1 VVKID
6 AIRRALPPSIC
17 NVLDKL
23 ENMIAMLKKTN
34 LMSAFCVLFM
44 LGIGISQANAALEIV
59 AKVNGKAITNYQVD
73 QRAAFLRMVTNL
85 EDTAE
90 NRAQIK
96 QDATQM
102 LIDEILKLDAAAALD
117 PTLAQRSRE
126 TARKLVDEN
135 FAANGKT
142 GSQSLREQ
150 GIDSNN
156 IQQKFITDIV
166 WGEVIRFKFQT
177 KFAELDTIVD
187 KVLGRIEANARQPQV
202 KLSEI
207 ILLPEPNRPLDRT
220 LVLANEIIKAVNN
233 GANFNAIAKQYSAS
247 GTAANG
253 GQLGW
258 VMLDQLPADIQ
269 DQVKM
274 TKVGALSAPL
284 QSDGLIILVRNEGRR
299 QDGVADPSQDI
310 ITLARA
316 VYPLAKDVSNADKLE
331 AAAKLER
338 DTLSINS
345 CDGLVALNQ
354 SYGSGIQSLIKNIS
368 LGSFNRPLQAL
379 VNELK
384 AGVPSKPL
392 SFTEGIS
399 VFMLCDRKSPKI
411 TLPSR
416 DEVLRVEFDKIFGSL
431 AERYL
436 LRLRRSAIIETN
448 S

>member
-1 VVKID
+1 
-6 AIRRALPPSIC
+6 
-17 NVLDKL
+17 
-23 ENMIAMLKKTN
+23 MLKKTS
-34 LMSAFCVLFM
+34 LLSAFCLLFILSTGM
-44 LGIGISQANAALEIV
+44 SQANATLEIV

-117 PTLAQRSRE
+117 PTIAQRSRE
-126 TARKLVDEN
+126 PARKLVDEN

-142 GSQSLREQ
+142 GSQRLREQ
-150 GIDSNN
+150 GIDSSN

-166 WGEVIRFKFQT
+166 WGEFIRFKFQA

-187 KVLGRIEANARQPQV
+187 KALRRVEANARQPQV

-207 ILLPEPNRPLDRT
+207 ILLPEPNRPIDRT
-220 LVLANEIIKAVNN
+220 LVLANEIIKAVNK
-233 GANFNAIAKQYSAS
+233 GANFNAIAKQYSSS

-258 VMLDQLPADIQ
+258 VMLDQLPDDIQ

-274 TKVGALSAPL
+274 TKIGAVSAPL
-284 QSDGLIILVRNEGRR
+284 QRDGLIILVRNEGSR
-299 QDGVADPSQDI
+299 QDGAADPSQDI

-316 VYPLAKDVSNADKLE
+316 VYPLSQNASNADKLE
-331 AAAKLER
+331 AAANLER
-338 DTLSINS
+338 DTASIDS

-354 SYGSGIQSLIKNIS
+354 SYGSGTQGLIKNIS

-392 SFTEGIS
+392 SFTEDIS
-399 VFMLCDRKSPKI
+399 VFMLCDRITPKI

>member
-1 VVKID
+1 
-6 AIRRALPPSIC
+6 
-17 NVLDKL
+17 
-23 ENMIAMLKKTN
+23 MIAMLKKTS
-34 LMSAFCVLFM
+34 LLSAFSLLFM
-44 LGIGISQANAALEIV
+44 LGTGLSQTNAALEIV
-59 AKVNGKAITNYQVD
+59 AKVNGKAVTNYQVD
-73 QRAAFLRMVTNL
+73 QRAAFLHMVTNL
-85 EDTAE
+85 EDTAQ

-117 PTLAQRSRE
+117 PTLTQRSRE
-126 TARKLVDEN
+126 TAHKLVDEN

-142 GSQSLREQ
+142 GSQRLREQ
-150 GIDSNN
+150 GVDSSN

-166 WGEVIRFKFQT
+166 WGEFIRFKFQT

-187 KVLGRIEANARQPQV
+187 KVLARIEANARQPQV

-247 GTAANG
+247 GTATNG

-258 VMLDQLPADIQ
+258 VMLDQLPDHIQ
-269 DQVKM
+269 EQVKM
-274 TKVGALSAPL
+274 TKIGAVSAPL
-284 QSDGLIILVRNEGRR
+284 QRDGLIILIRNEGSR

-316 VYPLAKDVSNADKLE
+316 VYPLSKDASNADKLE

-338 DTLSINS
+338 DTASINS

-354 SYGSGIQSLIKNIS
+354 DYGSGIQGLIKNIS

-384 AGVPSKPL
+384 ASVPSKPL

-399 VFMLCDRKSPKI
+399 VFMLCDRISPKI

-416 DEVLRVEFDKIFGSL
+416 DELLRVEFDKIFGSL
-431 AERYL
+431 SERYL
-436 LRLRRSAIIETN
+436 LQLRRSAIIETN
-448 S
+448 L

>member
-1 VVKID
+1 
-6 AIRRALPPSIC
+6 
-17 NVLDKL
+17 
-23 ENMIAMLKKTN
+23 MIAMLKKTS
-34 LMSAFCVLFM
+34 LLSAFSLLFM
-44 LGIGISQANAALEIV
+44 LGTGLSQTNAALEIV
-59 AKVNGKAITNYQVD
+59 AKVNGKAVTNYQVD
-73 QRAAFLRMVTNL
+73 QRAAFLHMVTNL
-85 EDTAE
+85 ADTAQ

-117 PTLAQRSRE
+117 PTLTQRSRE
-126 TARKLVDEN
+126 TAHKLVDEN

-142 GSQSLREQ
+142 GSQRLREQ
-150 GIDSNN
+150 GVDSSN

-166 WGEVIRFKFQT
+166 WGEFIRFKFQT

-187 KVLGRIEANARQPQV
+187 KVLARIEANARQPQV

-220 LVLANEIIKAVNN
+220 LFLANEIIKAVNN

-247 GTAANG
+247 GTATNG

-258 VMLDQLPADIQ
+258 VMLDQLPDHIQ
-269 DQVKM
+269 EQVKM
-274 TKVGALSAPL
+274 TKIGAVSTPL
-284 QSDGLIILVRNEGRR
+284 QRDGMIILIRNEGSR

-316 VYPLAKDVSNADKLE
+316 VYPLSKDASNADKLE

-338 DTLSINS
+338 DTASINS
-345 CDGLVALNQ
+345 CDGLMALNQ
-354 SYGSGIQSLIKNIS
+354 DYGSGIQGLIKNIS

-384 AGVPSKPL
+384 ASVPSKPL

-399 VFMLCDRKSPKI
+399 VFMLCDRISPKI

-416 DEVLRVEFDKIFGSL
+416 DELLRVEFDKIFGSL
-431 AERYL
+431 SERYL
-436 LRLRRSAIIETN
+436 LQLRRSAIIETN
-448 S
+448 L

>member
-1 VVKID
+1 
-6 AIRRALPPSIC
+6 
-17 NVLDKL
+17 
-23 ENMIAMLKKTN
+23 MIAMLKKTS
-34 LMSAFCVLFM
+34 LLSAFSLLFM
-44 LGIGISQANAALEIV
+44 LGTGLSQTNAALEIV
-59 AKVNGKAITNYQVD
+59 AKVNGKAVTNYQVD
-73 QRAAFLRMVTNL
+73 QRAAFLHMVTNL
-85 EDTAE
+85 EDTAQ
-90 NRAQIK
+90 NRAQIR

-117 PTLAQRSRE
+117 PTLTQRSRE
-126 TARKLVDEN
+126 TAHKLVDEN

-142 GSQSLREQ
+142 GSQRLREQ
-150 GIDSNN
+150 GVDSSN

-166 WGEVIRFKFQT
+166 WGEFIRFKFQT

-187 KVLGRIEANARQPQV
+187 KVLARIEANARQPQV

-220 LVLANEIIKAVNN
+220 LFLANEIIKAVNN

-247 GTAANG
+247 GTATNG

-258 VMLDQLPADIQ
+258 VMLDQLPDDIQ

-274 TKVGALSAPL
+274 TKIGAVSAPL
-284 QSDGLIILVRNEGRR
+284 QRDGLIILIRNEGSR

-316 VYPLAKDVSNADKLE
+316 VYPLSKDASNADKLE

-338 DTLSINS
+338 DTASINS

-354 SYGSGIQSLIKNIS
+354 DYGSGIQGLIKNIS

-384 AGVPSKPL
+384 ASVPSKPL

-399 VFMLCDRKSPKI
+399 VFMLCDRISPKI

-416 DEVLRVEFDKIFGSL
+416 DELLRVEFDKIFGSL
-431 AERYL
+431 SERYL
-436 LRLRRSAIIETN
+436 LQLRRSAIIETN
-448 S
+448 L

>member
-1 VVKID
+1 
-6 AIRRALPPSIC
+6 
-17 NVLDKL
+17 
-23 ENMIAMLKKTN
+23 MLKKTN
-34 LMSAFCVLFM
+34 LLFAFCLLFLLDTSM
-44 LGIGISQANAALEIV
+44 SQGNAVLEIV

-73 QRAAFLRMVTNL
+73 QRTAFLRMVTNL
-85 EDTAE
+85 EDTKE

-126 TARKLVDEN
+126 TAHRLVDEN

-142 GSQSLREQ
+142 GSQSLREK
-150 GIDSNN
+150 GIDSSQ
-156 IQQKFITDIV
+156 IQQKFISDIV
-166 WGEVIRFKFQT
+166 WGEVIQFKFQA
-177 KFAELDTIVD
+177 KFTELDAAVD
-187 KVLGRIEANARQPQV
+187 KALSLIEANARQPQV

-220 LVLANEIIKAVNN
+220 LALANEIIKAVDN

-247 GTAANG
+247 GTATNG

-258 VMLDQLPADIQ
+258 VMLDQLPDAIR
-269 DQVKM
+269 DQIKM
-274 TKVGALSAPL
+274 TKIGAVSPPL
-284 QSDGLIILVRNEGRR
+284 QRDGLIILVRNEGRR
-299 QDGVADPSQDI
+299 QNGVADPSQDVV
-310 ITLARA
+310 TLARA
-316 VYPLAKDVSNADKLE
+316 VYPLSKDASNADKLE

-338 DTLSINS
+338 DTASIDS
-345 CDGLVALNQ
+345 CNGLVALNQ
-354 SYGSGIQSLIKNIS
+354 SYNSGIQGLIKNIN
-368 LGSFNRPLQAL
+368 LGSLNRSLQAL
-379 VNELK
+379 VNDLK
-384 AGVPSKPL
+384 AGVPSKPF

-399 VFMLCDRKSPKI
+399 VFMLCNRISPKI

-436 LRLRRSAIIETN
+436 LRLRRSAVIETD

>member
-1 VVKID
+1 
-6 AIRRALPPSIC
+6 
-17 NVLDKL
+17 
-23 ENMIAMLKKTN
+23 MIAMLKKTS
-34 LMSAFCVLFM
+34 LLSAFSLLFM
-44 LGIGISQANAALEIV
+44 LGTGLSQTNAALEIV
-59 AKVNGKAITNYQVD
+59 AKVNGKAVTNYQVD
-73 QRAAFLRMVTNL
+73 QRAAFLHMVTNL
-85 EDTAE
+85 EDTAQ

-142 GSQSLREQ
+142 GSQSLREK
-150 GIDSNN
+150 GIDSSN

-187 KVLGRIEANARQPQV
+187 KVLARIEANARQPQV

-220 LVLANEIIKAVNN
+220 LFLANEIIKAVNN

-247 GTAANG
+247 GTATNG

-258 VMLDQLPADIQ
+258 VMLYQLPDHIQ
-269 DQVKM
+269 EQVKM
-274 TKVGALSAPL
+274 TKIGAVSTPL
-284 QSDGLIILVRNEGRR
+284 QRDGMIILIRNEGSR

-316 VYPLAKDVSNADKLE
+316 VYPLSKDASNADKLE

-338 DTLSINS
+338 DTASINS
-345 CDGLVALNQ
+345 CYGLVALNQ
-354 SYGSGIQSLIKNIS
+354 DYGSGIQGLIKNIS

-384 AGVPSKPL
+384 ASVPSKPL

-399 VFMLCDRKSPKI
+399 VFMLCDRISPKI

-416 DEVLRVEFDKIFGSL
+416 DELLRVEFDKIFGSL
-431 AERYL
+431 SERYL
-436 LRLRRSAIIETN
+436 LQLRRSAIIETN
-448 S
+448 L

>member
-1 VVKID
+1 
-6 AIRRALPPSIC
+6 
-17 NVLDKL
+17 
-23 ENMIAMLKKTN
+23 MLKKSS
-34 LMSAFCVLFM
+34 LLSAICLLFL
-44 LGIGISQANAALEIV
+44 LGTGTSQANAALEIV
-59 AKVNGKAITNYQVD
+59 AKVNGKAVTNYQVD

-85 EDTAE
+85 EDTEE

-96 QDATQM
+96 KDAKQM
-102 LIDEILKLDAAAALD
+102 LIDEILKLEAAAALD
-117 PTLAQRSRE
+117 PTLAQKSRE

-142 GSQSLREQ
+142 GSQSLREK
-150 GIDSNN
+150 GIDSST

-166 WGEVIRFKFQT
+166 WGEVVRFKFQT
-177 KFAELDTIVD
+177 KFSELDTVVE
-187 KVLGRIEANARQPQV
+187 KALSLLEANARQPQI

-233 GANFNAIAKQYSAS
+233 GANFNAIARQYSAS

-258 VMLDQLPADIQ
+258 VMLEQLPDDIR
-269 DQVKM
+269 DQIKM
-274 TKVGALSAPL
+274 TKIGAVSAPL
-284 QSDGLIILVRNEGRR
+284 QRDGLIILVRNEGRR

-310 ITLARA
+310 VTLARA
-316 VYPLAKDVSNADKLE
+316 VYPLSDNASNADKLE

-338 DTLSINS
+338 DTSSIDS

-354 SYGSGIQSLIKNIS
+354 SFNSGIQGLIKNIN
-368 LGSFNRPLQAL
+368 LGSLNRPLQAL
-379 VNELK
+379 VNDLK
-384 AGVPSKPL
+384 AGVPSKPF

-399 VFMLCDRKSPKI
+399 VFMLCNRISPKI
-411 TLPSR
+411 TLPTR
-416 DEVLRVEFDKIFGSL
+416 DEVLRVEFDKIFGSIS
-431 AERYL
+431 ERYL
-436 LRLRRSAIIETN
+436 LRLRRSAVIETG

>member
-1 VVKID
+1 
-6 AIRRALPPSIC
+6 
-17 NVLDKL
+17 
-23 ENMIAMLKKTN
+23 
-34 LMSAFCVLFM
+34 MSL
-44 LGIGISQANAALEIV
+44 ANAALEIV

-90 NRAQIK
+90 NSAQIK

-117 PTLAQRSRE
+117 PTLTQRSRE
-126 TARKLVDEN
+126 TAHKLVDEN

-142 GSQSLREQ
+142 GSQRLREQ
-150 GIDSNN
+150 GVDSSN

-166 WGEVIRFKFQT
+166 WGEFIRFKFQT

-187 KVLGRIEANARQPQV
+187 KVLARIEANARQPQV

-220 LVLANEIIKAVNN
+220 LFLANEIIKAVNN

-247 GTAANG
+247 GTATNG

-258 VMLDQLPADIQ
+258 VMLDQLPDHIQ
-269 DQVKM
+269 EQVKM
-274 TKVGALSAPL
+274 TKIGAVSAPL
-284 QSDGLIILVRNEGRR
+284 QRDGLIILIRNEGSR

-316 VYPLAKDVSNADKLE
+316 VYPLSKDASNADKLE

-338 DTLSINS
+338 DTASINS
-345 CDGLVALNQ
+345 CDGLMALNQ
-354 SYGSGIQSLIKNIS
+354 DYGSGIQGLIKNIS

-384 AGVPSKPL
+384 ASVPSKPL

-399 VFMLCDRKSPKI
+399 VFMLCDRISPKI
-411 TLPSR
+411 TLPPR
-416 DEVLRVEFDKIFGSL
+416 DEVLQVEFDKIFASL

>member
-1 VVKID
+1 
-6 AIRRALPPSIC
+6 
-17 NVLDKL
+17 
-23 ENMIAMLKKTN
+23 MIAMLKKTS
-34 LMSAFCVLFM
+34 LLSAFSLLFM
-44 LGIGISQANAALEIV
+44 LGTGLSQTNAALEIV
-59 AKVNGKAITNYQVD
+59 AKVNGKAVTNYQVD
-73 QRAAFLRMVTNL
+73 QRAAFLHMVTNL
-85 EDTAE
+85 EDTAQ

-117 PTLAQRSRE
+117 PTLTQRSRE
-126 TARKLVDEN
+126 TAHKLVDEN

-142 GSQSLREQ
+142 GSQRLREQ
-150 GIDSNN
+150 GVDSSN

-166 WGEVIRFKFQT
+166 WGEFIRFKFQT

-187 KVLGRIEANARQPQV
+187 KVLARIEANARQPQV

-220 LVLANEIIKAVNN
+220 LFLANEIIKAVNN

-247 GTAANG
+247 GTATNG

-258 VMLDQLPADIQ
+258 VMLDQLPDHIQ
-269 DQVKM
+269 EQVKM
-274 TKVGALSAPL
+274 TKIGAVSAPL
-284 QSDGLIILVRNEGRR
+284 QRDGLIILIRNEGSR

-316 VYPLAKDVSNADKLE
+316 VYPLSKDASNADKLE

-338 DTLSINS
+338 DTASINS
-345 CDGLVALNQ
+345 CDGLMALNQ
-354 SYGSGIQSLIKNIS
+354 DYGSGIQGLIKNIS

-384 AGVPSKPL
+384 ANVPSKPL

-399 VFMLCDRKSPKI
+399 VFMLCDRISPKI

-416 DEVLRVEFDKIFGSL
+416 DELLRVEFDKIFGSL
-431 AERYL
+431 SERYL
-436 LRLRRSAIIETN
+436 LQLRRSAIIETN
-448 S
+448 L

>member
-1 VVKID
+1 
-6 AIRRALPPSIC
+6 
-17 NVLDKL
+17 
-23 ENMIAMLKKTN
+23 MIAMLKKTS
-34 LMSAFCVLFM
+34 LLSAFSLLFM
-44 LGIGISQANAALEIV
+44 LGTGLSQTNAALEIV
-59 AKVNGKAITNYQVD
+59 AKVNGKAVTNYQVD
-73 QRAAFLRMVTNL
+73 QRAAFLHMVTNL
-85 EDTAE
+85 EDTAQ

-117 PTLAQRSRE
+117 PTLTQRSRE
-126 TARKLVDEN
+126 TAHKLVDEN

-142 GSQSLREQ
+142 GSQRLREQ
-150 GIDSNN
+150 GVDSSN

-166 WGEVIRFKFQT
+166 WGEFIRFKFQT

-187 KVLGRIEANARQPQV
+187 KVLARIEANARQPQV

-220 LVLANEIIKAVNN
+220 LFLANEIIKAVNN

-247 GTAANG
+247 GTATNG

-258 VMLDQLPADIQ
+258 VMLDQLPDHIQ
-269 DQVKM
+269 EQVKM
-274 TKVGALSAPL
+274 TKIGAVSAPL
-284 QSDGLIILVRNEGRR
+284 QRDGLIILIRNEGSR

-316 VYPLAKDVSNADKLE
+316 VYPLSKDASNADKLE

-338 DTLSINS
+338 DTASINS

-354 SYGSGIQSLIKNIS
+354 DYGSGIQGLIKNIS

-384 AGVPSKPL
+384 ASVPSKPL

-399 VFMLCDRKSPKI
+399 VFMLCDRISPKI

-416 DEVLRVEFDKIFGSL
+416 DELLRVEFDKIFGSIS
-431 AERYL
+431 ERYL
-436 LRLRRSAIIETN
+436 LQLRR
-448 S
+448 

>member
-1 VVKID
+1 
-6 AIRRALPPSIC
+6 
-17 NVLDKL
+17 
-23 ENMIAMLKKTN
+23 MIAMLKKTS
-34 LMSAFCVLFM
+34 LLSAFSLLFM
-44 LGIGISQANAALEIV
+44 LGTGLSQTNAALEIV
-59 AKVNGKAITNYQVD
+59 AKVNGKAVTNYQVD
-73 QRAAFLRMVTNL
+73 QRAAFLHMVTNL
-85 EDTAE
+85 EDTAQ

-117 PTLAQRSRE
+117 PTLTQRSRE
-126 TARKLVDEN
+126 TAHKLVDEN

-142 GSQSLREQ
+142 GSQRLREQ
-150 GIDSNN
+150 GVDSSN

-166 WGEVIRFKFQT
+166 WGEFIRFKFQT

-187 KVLGRIEANARQPQV
+187 KVLARIEANARQPQV

-220 LVLANEIIKAVNN
+220 LFLANEIIKAVNN

-247 GTAANG
+247 GTATNG

-258 VMLDQLPADIQ
+258 VILDQLPDHIQ
-269 DQVKM
+269 EQVKM
-274 TKVGALSAPL
+274 TKIGAVSAPL
-284 QSDGLIILVRNEGRR
+284 QRDGLIILIRNEGSR

-316 VYPLAKDVSNADKLE
+316 VYPLSKDASNADKLE

-338 DTLSINS
+338 DTASINS

-354 SYGSGIQSLIKNIS
+354 DYGSGIQGLIKNIS

-384 AGVPSKPL
+384 ASVPSKPL

-399 VFMLCDRKSPKI
+399 VFMLCDRISPKI

-416 DEVLRVEFDKIFGSL
+416 DELLRVEFDKIFGSL
-431 AERYL
+431 SERYL
-436 LRLRRSAIIETN
+436 LQLRRSAIIETN
-448 S
+448 L

>member
-1 VVKID
+1 
-6 AIRRALPPSIC
+6 
-17 NVLDKL
+17 
-23 ENMIAMLKKTN
+23 
-34 LMSAFCVLFM
+34 
-44 LGIGISQANAALEIV
+44 
-59 AKVNGKAITNYQVD
+59 
-73 QRAAFLRMVTNL
+73 MVTKL
-85 EDTAE
+85 EDTPE

-102 LIDEILKLDAAAALD
+102 LIDEILKLDAATALD
-117 PTLAQRSRE
+117 PTLAQRSRKP
-126 TARKLVDEN
+126 ARNLVDEN

-142 GSQSLREQ
+142 GSQSLREK
-150 GIDSNN
+150 GIDSGN

-166 WGEVIRFKFQT
+166 WGKVIQFKFQT
-177 KFAELDTIVD
+177 KFAELDIIVD
-187 KVLGRIEANARQPQV
+187 KVLSRIEANAKQPQV

-258 VMLDQLPADIQ
+258 VMLDQLPDDIKE
-269 DQVKM
+269 QVKM
-274 TKVGALSAPL
+274 TKIGAVSAPL
-284 QSDGLIILVRNEGRR
+284 QRDGLIVLIRNEGRR
-299 QDGVADPSQDI
+299 QDGAADPSQDM

-316 VYPLAKDVSNADKLE
+316 VYPLSKDASNADKLE

-338 DTLSINS
+338 DTTSIDS

-354 SYGSGIQSLIKNIS
+354 TYGSGIQGLIKNIN

-379 VNELK
+379 VNDLK

-392 SFTEGIS
+392 SFTEGIN
-399 VFMLCDRKSPKI
+399 VFMLCNRISPKT

-436 LRLRRSAIIETN
+436 LRLRRSAIIEIN

>member
-1 VVKID
+1 
-6 AIRRALPPSIC
+6 
-17 NVLDKL
+17 
-23 ENMIAMLKKTN
+23 MIAMLKKTN
-34 LMSAFCVLFM
+34 LISAFCVLFM
-44 LGIGISQANAALEIV
+44 LGTGMSQANAALEIV

-85 EDTAE
+85 EDTPE

-102 LIDEILKLDAAAALD
+102 LIDEILKLEAAVAID
-117 PTLAQRSRE
+117 PTIAQRSRNP
-126 TARKLVDEN
+126 ARKLVDEN

-150 GIDSNN
+150 GIDSSN

-187 KVLGRIEANARQPQV
+187 KVLRRIEANAKQPQV

-258 VMLDQLPADIQ
+258 VMLDQLPDDIQ
-269 DQVKM
+269 AQVKM
-274 TKVGALSAPL
+274 TKIGAVSAPL
-284 QSDGLIILVRNEGRR
+284 QRDGLVILIRNEGSR
-299 QDGVADPSQDI
+299 QDGVADPSQDS

-316 VYPLAKDVSNADKLE
+316 VYPLSKDASNADKLE

-338 DTLSINS
+338 DTESVNS
-345 CDGLVALNQ
+345 CDGLVTLNQ
-354 SYGSGIQSLIKNIS
+354 SYGSGIQGLIKNVS

-379 VNELK
+379 INDLK

-399 VFMLCDRKSPKI
+399 VFMLCDRIPPKI

>member
-1 VVKID
+1 
-6 AIRRALPPSIC
+6 
-17 NVLDKL
+17 
-23 ENMIAMLKKTN
+23 MI
-34 LMSAFCVLFM
+34 
-44 LGIGISQANAALEIV
+44 
-59 AKVNGKAITNYQVD
+59 
-73 QRAAFLRMVTNL
+73 TNL
-85 EDTAE
+85 EDTTE
-90 NRAQIK
+90 NLAQIK

-117 PTLAQRSRE
+117 PTLAQKSRE

-150 GIDSNN
+150 GIDSSN

-177 KFAELDTIVD
+177 KFAEMDTIVD
-187 KVLGRIEANARQPQV
+187 KVLRRIEANARQPQV

-258 VMLDQLPADIQ
+258 VMLDQLPDDIQ
-269 DQVKM
+269 GQIKM
-274 TKVGALSAPL
+274 TKIGAVSAPL
-284 QSDGLIILVRNEGRR
+284 QRDGLIILVRNEGRR

-310 ITLARA
+310 VTLARV
-316 VYPLAKDVSNADKLE
+316 VYPLAKDASNADKLE

-338 DTLSINS
+338 DTASINS

-354 SYGSGIQSLIKNIS
+354 SYNSGIQSLIENIN

-379 VNELK
+379 VDDLK

-399 VFMLCDRKSPKI
+399 VFMLCDRISPKI

>member
-1 VVKID
+1 
-6 AIRRALPPSIC
+6 
-17 NVLDKL
+17 
-23 ENMIAMLKKTN
+23 MIAMLKKTN

-44 LGIGISQANAALEIV
+44 LGTGMSQANAALEIV

-85 EDTAE
+85 EDTVE

-150 GIDSNN
+150 GIDSSN

-187 KVLGRIEANARQPQV
+187 KALSRIEANARQPQV

-247 GTAANG
+247 GATTNG

-258 VMLDQLPADIQ
+258 VMLDQLPDDIQ

-274 TKVGALSAPL
+274 TKIGAVSAPI
-284 QSDGLIILVRNEGRR
+284 QRDGLVILIRNEGRR
-299 QDGVADPSQDI
+299 QDGVADPSQDM

-316 VYPLAKDVSNADKLE
+316 VYPLAKDASNADKLE

-338 DTLSINS
+338 DTASINS

-354 SYGSGIQSLIKNIS
+354 SYGSGIQGLIKNIN

-379 VNELK
+379 VNDLK

-399 VFMLCDRKSPKI
+399 VFMLCDRISPKI
-411 TLPSR
+411 TLPPR
-416 DEVLRVEFDKIFGSL
+416 DEVLQVEFDKIFASL

>member
-1 VVKID
+1 
-6 AIRRALPPSIC
+6 
-17 NVLDKL
+17 
-23 ENMIAMLKKTN
+23 MIAMLKKTS
-34 LMSAFCVLFM
+34 LLSAFSLLFM
-44 LGIGISQANAALEIV
+44 LGTGLSQTNAALEIV
-59 AKVNGKAITNYQVD
+59 AKVNGKAVTNYQVD
-73 QRAAFLRMVTNL
+73 QRAAFLHMVTNL
-85 EDTAE
+85 ADTAQ

-117 PTLAQRSRE
+117 PTLTQRSRE
-126 TARKLVDEN
+126 TAHKLVDEN

-142 GSQSLREQ
+142 GSQRLREQ
-150 GIDSNN
+150 GVDSSN

-166 WGEVIRFKFQT
+166 WGEFIRFKFQT

-187 KVLGRIEANARQPQV
+187 KVLARIEANARQPQV

-220 LVLANEIIKAVNN
+220 LFLANEIIKAVNN

-247 GTAANG
+247 GTATNG

-258 VMLDQLPADIQ
+258 VMLDQLPDHIQ
-269 DQVKM
+269 EQVKM
-274 TKVGALSAPL
+274 TKIGAVSAPL
-284 QSDGLIILVRNEGRR
+284 QRDGLIILIRNEGSR

-316 VYPLAKDVSNADKLE
+316 VYPLSKDASNADKLE

-338 DTLSINS
+338 DTASINS

-354 SYGSGIQSLIKNIS
+354 DYGSGIQGLIKNIS

-384 AGVPSKPL
+384 ASVPSKPL

-399 VFMLCDRKSPKI
+399 VFMLCDRISPKI

-416 DEVLRVEFDKIFGSL
+416 DELLRVEFDKIFGSL
-431 AERYL
+431 SERYL
-436 LRLRRSAIIETN
+436 LQLRRSAIIETN
-448 S
+448 L

>member
-1 VVKID
+1 
-6 AIRRALPPSIC
+6 
-17 NVLDKL
+17 
-23 ENMIAMLKKTN
+23 MIAMLKKTS
-34 LMSAFCVLFM
+34 LLSAFSLLFM
-44 LGIGISQANAALEIV
+44 LGTGLSQTNAALEIV
-59 AKVNGKAITNYQVD
+59 AKVNGKAVTNYQVD
-73 QRAAFLRMVTNL
+73 QRAAFLHMVTNL

-117 PTLAQRSRE
+117 PTLTQRSRE
-126 TARKLVDEN
+126 TAHKLVDEN

-142 GSQSLREQ
+142 GSQRLREQ
-150 GIDSNN
+150 GVDSSN

-166 WGEVIRFKFQT
+166 WGEFIRFKFQT

-187 KVLGRIEANARQPQV
+187 KVLARIEANARQPQV

-220 LVLANEIIKAVNN
+220 LFLANEIIKAVNN

-247 GTAANG
+247 GTATNG

-258 VMLDQLPADIQ
+258 VMLDQLPDHIQ
-269 DQVKM
+269 EQVKM
-274 TKVGALSAPL
+274 TKVGAVSAPL
-284 QSDGLIILVRNEGRR
+284 QRDGLIILIRNEGSR

-316 VYPLAKDVSNADKLE
+316 VYPLSKDASNADKLE

-338 DTLSINS
+338 DTASINS
-345 CDGLVALNQ
+345 CDGLMALNQ
-354 SYGSGIQSLIKNIS
+354 DYGSGIQGLIKNIS

-384 AGVPSKPL
+384 ASVPSKPL

-399 VFMLCDRKSPKI
+399 VFMLCDRISPKI

-416 DEVLRVEFDKIFGSL
+416 DELLRVEFDKIFGSL
-431 AERYL
+431 SERYL
-436 LRLRRSAIIETN
+436 LQLRRSAIIETN
-448 S
+448 L

>member
-1 VVKID
+1 
-6 AIRRALPPSIC
+6 
-17 NVLDKL
+17 
-23 ENMIAMLKKTN
+23 MLKKTS
-34 LMSAFCVLFM
+34 LLSAFSLLFM
-44 LGIGISQANAALEIV
+44 LGTGLSQTNAALEIV
-59 AKVNGKAITNYQVD
+59 AKVNGKAVTNYQVD
-73 QRAAFLRMVTNL
+73 QRAAFLHMVTNL
-85 EDTAE
+85 EDTAQ

-117 PTLAQRSRE
+117 PTLTQRSRE
-126 TARKLVDEN
+126 TAHKLVDEN

-142 GSQSLREQ
+142 GSQRLREQ
-150 GIDSNN
+150 GVDSSN

-166 WGEVIRFKFQT
+166 WGEFIRFKFQT

-187 KVLGRIEANARQPQV
+187 KVLARIEANARQPQV

-220 LVLANEIIKAVNN
+220 LFLANEIIKAVNN

-247 GTAANG
+247 GTATNG

-258 VMLDQLPADIQ
+258 VMLDQLPDHIQ
-269 DQVKM
+269 EQVKM
-274 TKVGALSAPL
+274 TKIGAVSAPL
-284 QSDGLIILVRNEGRR
+284 QRDGLIILIRNEGSR

-316 VYPLAKDVSNADKLE
+316 VYPLSKDASNADKLE

-338 DTLSINS
+338 DTASINS
-345 CDGLVALNQ
+345 CDGLMALNQ
-354 SYGSGIQSLIKNIS
+354 DYGSGIQGLIKNIS

-384 AGVPSKPL
+384 ASVPSKPL

-399 VFMLCDRKSPKI
+399 VFMLCDRISPKI

-416 DEVLRVEFDKIFGSL
+416 DELLRVEFDKIFGSL
-431 AERYL
+431 SERYL
-436 LRLRRSAIIETN
+436 LQLRRSAIIETN
-448 S
+448 L

>member
-1 VVKID
+1 
-6 AIRRALPPSIC
+6 
-17 NVLDKL
+17 
-23 ENMIAMLKKTN
+23 MIAMLKKTS
-34 LMSAFCVLFM
+34 LLSAFSLLFM
-44 LGIGISQANAALEIV
+44 LGTGLSQTNAALEIV
-59 AKVNGKAITNYQVD
+59 AKVNGKAVTNYQVD
-73 QRAAFLRMVTNL
+73 QRAAFLHMVTNL
-85 EDTAE
+85 EDTAQ

-102 LIDEILKLDAAAALD
+102 LIDEILKLDAAAALY
-117 PTLAQRSRE
+117 PTLTQRSRE
-126 TARKLVDEN
+126 TAHKLVDEN

-142 GSQSLREQ
+142 GSQRLREQ
-150 GIDSNN
+150 GVDSSN

-166 WGEVIRFKFQT
+166 WGEFIRFKFQT

-187 KVLGRIEANARQPQV
+187 KVLARIEANARQPQV

-220 LVLANEIIKAVNN
+220 LFLANEIIKAVNN

-247 GTAANG
+247 GTATNG

-258 VMLDQLPADIQ
+258 VMLDQLPDHIQ
-269 DQVKM
+269 EQVKM
-274 TKVGALSAPL
+274 TKIGAVSAPL
-284 QSDGLIILVRNEGRR
+284 QRDGLIILIRNEGSR

-316 VYPLAKDVSNADKLE
+316 VYPLSKDASNADKLE

-338 DTLSINS
+338 DTASINS

-354 SYGSGIQSLIKNIS
+354 DYGSGIQGLIKNIS

-384 AGVPSKPL
+384 ASVPSKPL

-399 VFMLCDRKSPKI
+399 VFMLCDRISPKI

-416 DEVLRVEFDKIFGSL
+416 DELLRVEFDKIFGSL
-431 AERYL
+431 SERYL
-436 LRLRRSAIIETN
+436 LQLRRSAIIETN
-448 S
+448 L

>member
-1 VVKID
+1 
-6 AIRRALPPSIC
+6 
-17 NVLDKL
+17 
-23 ENMIAMLKKTN
+23 MIAMLKKTS
-34 LMSAFCVLFM
+34 LLSAFSLLFM
-44 LGIGISQANAALEIV
+44 LGTGLSQTNAALEIV
-59 AKVNGKAITNYQVD
+59 AKVNGKAVTNYQVD
-73 QRAAFLRMVTNL
+73 QRAAFLHMVTNL
-85 EDTAE
+85 EDTAQ

-126 TARKLVDEN
+126 TAHKLVDEN

-142 GSQSLREQ
+142 GSQRLREQ
-150 GIDSNN
+150 GVDSSN

-166 WGEVIRFKFQT
+166 WGEFIRFKFQT

-187 KVLGRIEANARQPQV
+187 KVLARIEANARQPQV

-220 LVLANEIIKAVNN
+220 LFLANEIIKAVNN

-247 GTAANG
+247 GTATNG

-258 VMLDQLPADIQ
+258 VMLDQLPDHIQ
-269 DQVKM
+269 EQVKM
-274 TKVGALSAPL
+274 TKIGAVSAPL
-284 QSDGLIILVRNEGRR
+284 QRDGLIILIRNEGSR

-316 VYPLAKDVSNADKLE
+316 VYPLSKDASNADKLE

-338 DTLSINS
+338 DTASINS

-354 SYGSGIQSLIKNIS
+354 DYGSGIQGLIKNIS

-384 AGVPSKPL
+384 ASVPSKPL

-399 VFMLCDRKSPKI
+399 VFMLCDRISPKI

-416 DEVLRVEFDKIFGSL
+416 DELLRVEFDKIFGSL
-431 AERYL
+431 SERYL
-436 LRLRRSAIIETN
+436 LQLRRSAIIETN
-448 S
+448 L

>member
-1 VVKID
+1 
-6 AIRRALPPSIC
+6 
-17 NVLDKL
+17 
-23 ENMIAMLKKTN
+23 MISMLKKSS
-34 LMSAFCVLFM
+34 LLSAFCLLLL
-44 LGIGISQANAALEIV
+44 LGTGMSQANAALEIV
-59 AKVNGKAITNYQVD
+59 AKVNDKAITNYQVD
-73 QRAAFLRMVTNL
+73 QRAAFLRMVTNF
-85 EDTAE
+85 EDTEE
-90 NRAQIK
+90 NRTQIK

-102 LIDEILKLDAAAALD
+102 LIDEILKLDAAIALD
-117 PTLAQRSRE
+117 PTIAERSRE

-135 FAANGKT
+135 FATNGKT

-150 GIDSNN
+150 GIDSSN

-177 KFAELDTIVD
+177 KFADLDTIVN

-220 LVLANEIIKAVNN
+220 LVLANKIIKAVDN
-233 GANFNAIAKQYSAS
+233 GADFNAIAKQYSAS

-253 GQLGW
+253 GELGW

-274 TKVGALSAPL
+274 TKIGEVSAPL
-284 QSDGLIILVRNEGRR
+284 QRDGLVILVRNEGRR

-316 VYPLAKDVSNADKLE
+316 VYSLSKDASNADKLE

-338 DTLSINS
+338 DAASIDS

-354 SYGSGIQSLIKNIS
+354 SYNSGFQSLIKNVA

-379 VNELK
+379 VNDLK
-384 AGVPSKPL
+384 PGVLSKPL
-392 SFTEGIS
+392 SFKEGIS
-399 VFMLCDRKSPKI
+399 VFMLCDRTSPKI
-411 TLPSR
+411 ILPKR

-436 LRLRRSAIIETN
+436 LRLRRSAVIETN

>member
-1 VVKID
+1 
-6 AIRRALPPSIC
+6 
-17 NVLDKL
+17 
-23 ENMIAMLKKTN
+23 MIAMLKKTS
-34 LMSAFCVLFM
+34 LLSAFSLLFM
-44 LGIGISQANAALEIV
+44 LGTGLSQTNAALEIV
-59 AKVNGKAITNYQVD
+59 AKVNGKAVTNYQVD
-73 QRAAFLRMVTNL
+73 QRAAFLHMVTNL
-85 EDTAE
+85 EDTAQ

-117 PTLAQRSRE
+117 PTLTQRSRE
-126 TARKLVDEN
+126 TAHKLVDEN

-142 GSQSLREQ
+142 GSQRLREQ
-150 GIDSNN
+150 GVDSSN

-166 WGEVIRFKFQT
+166 WGEFIRFKFQT

-187 KVLGRIEANARQPQV
+187 KVLARIEANARQPQV

-207 ILLPEPNRPLDRT
+207 ILLPEPNRQLDRT
-220 LVLANEIIKAVNN
+220 LFLANEIIKAVNN

-247 GTAANG
+247 GTATNG

-258 VMLDQLPADIQ
+258 VMLDQLPDHIQ
-269 DQVKM
+269 EQVKM
-274 TKVGALSAPL
+274 TKIGAVSAPL
-284 QSDGLIILVRNEGRR
+284 QRDGLIILIRNEGSR

-316 VYPLAKDVSNADKLE
+316 VYPLSKDASNADKLE

-338 DTLSINS
+338 DTASINS
-345 CDGLVALNQ
+345 CDGLMALNQ
-354 SYGSGIQSLIKNIS
+354 DYGSGIQGLIKNIS

-384 AGVPSKPL
+384 ASVPSKPL

-399 VFMLCDRKSPKI
+399 VFMLCDRISPKI

-416 DEVLRVEFDKIFGSL
+416 DELLRVEFDKIFGSL
-431 AERYL
+431 SERYL
-436 LRLRRSAIIETN
+436 LQLRRSAIIETN
-448 S
+448 L

>member
-1 VVKID
+1 
-6 AIRRALPPSIC
+6 
-17 NVLDKL
+17 
-23 ENMIAMLKKTN
+23 MIAMLKKTS
-34 LMSAFCVLFM
+34 LLTAFCLLFL
-44 LGIGISQANAALEIV
+44 LGNGMSLANAALEIV
-59 AKVNGKAITNYQVD
+59 AKVNGKAVTNYQVD
-73 QRAAFLRMVTNL
+73 QRAAFLHMVTNL
-85 EDTAE
+85 EDTAQ

-117 PTLAQRSRE
+117 PTLTQRSRE
-126 TARKLVDEN
+126 TAHKLVDEN

-142 GSQSLREQ
+142 GSQRLREQ
-150 GIDSNN
+150 GVDSSN

-166 WGEVIRFKFQT
+166 WGEFIRFKFQT

-187 KVLGRIEANARQPQV
+187 KVLARIEANARQPQV

-220 LVLANEIIKAVNN
+220 LFLANEIIKAVNN

-247 GTAANG
+247 GTATNG

-258 VMLDQLPADIQ
+258 VMLDQLPDHIQ
-269 DQVKM
+269 EQVKM
-274 TKVGALSAPL
+274 TKIGAVSTPL
-284 QSDGLIILVRNEGRR
+284 QRDGMIILIRNEGSR

-316 VYPLAKDVSNADKLE
+316 VYPLSKDASNADKLE

-338 DTLSINS
+338 DTASINS

-354 SYGSGIQSLIKNIS
+354 DYGSGIQGLIKNIS

-384 AGVPSKPL
+384 ASVPSKPL

-399 VFMLCDRKSPKI
+399 VFMLCDRISPKI

-416 DEVLRVEFDKIFGSL
+416 DELLRVEFDKIFGSL
-431 AERYL
+431 SERYL
-436 LRLRRSAIIETN
+436 LQLRRSAIIETN
-448 S
+448 L

>member
-1 VVKID
+1 
-6 AIRRALPPSIC
+6 
-17 NVLDKL
+17 
-23 ENMIAMLKKTN
+23 MIAMLKKTS
-34 LMSAFCVLFM
+34 LLSAFSLLFM
-44 LGIGISQANAALEIV
+44 LGTGLSQTNAALEIV
-59 AKVNGKAITNYQVD
+59 AKVNGKAVTNYQVD
-73 QRAAFLRMVTNL
+73 QRAAFLHMVTNL
-85 EDTAE
+85 EDTAQ

-117 PTLAQRSRE
+117 PTLTQRSRE
-126 TARKLVDEN
+126 TAHKLVDEN

-142 GSQSLREQ
+142 GSQRLREQ
-150 GIDSNN
+150 GVDSSN

-166 WGEVIRFKFQT
+166 WGEFIRFKFQT

-187 KVLGRIEANARQPQV
+187 KVLARIEANARQPQV

-258 VMLDQLPADIQ
+258 VMLDQLPDDIQ
-269 DQVKM
+269 EQVKM
-274 TKVGALSAPL
+274 TKIGAVSAPL
-284 QSDGLIILVRNEGRR
+284 QRDGLIILIRNEGSR

-316 VYPLAKDVSNADKLE
+316 VYPLSKDASNADKLE

-338 DTLSINS
+338 DTASINS

-354 SYGSGIQSLIKNIS
+354 DYGSGIQGLIKNIS

-384 AGVPSKPL
+384 ASVPSKPL

-399 VFMLCDRKSPKI
+399 VFMLCDRISPKI

-416 DEVLRVEFDKIFGSL
+416 DELLRVEFDKIFGSL
-431 AERYL
+431 SERYL
-436 LRLRRSAIIETN
+436 LQLRRSAIIETN
-448 S
+448 L

>member
-1 VVKID
+1 
-6 AIRRALPPSIC
+6 
-17 NVLDKL
+17 
-23 ENMIAMLKKTN
+23 MIAMLKKTS
-34 LMSAFCVLFM
+34 LLSAFCLLIM
-44 LGIGISQANAALEIV
+44 LGNGTSEANATLEIV

-73 QRAAFLRMVTNL
+73 QRATFLRTVTNL
-85 EDTAE
+85 ENTAE

-142 GSQSLREQ
+142 GTQSLREQ
-150 GIDSNN
+150 GIDSSN

-166 WGEVIRFKFQT
+166 WGEVIRFKFRT
-177 KFAELDTIVD
+177 KFAEMDTIVD
-187 KVLGRIEANARQPQV
+187 KALNRNEANTRQPQV

-207 ILLPEPNRPLDRT
+207 ILLPKPNRPLDRV

-233 GANFNAIAKQYSAS
+233 GANFNAIAKQYSAA
-247 GTAANG
+247 GTATNG
-253 GQLGW
+253 GQIGW
-258 VMLDQLPADIQ
+258 VMLDQLPDDIQ
-269 DQVKM
+269 SQIKM
-274 TKVGALSAPL
+274 TKIGAVSAPL
-284 QSDGLIILVRNEGRR
+284 QRDGLIILVRNEGRR
-299 QDGVADPSQDI
+299 QDGIADPSQDI

-316 VYPLAKDVSNADKLE
+316 VYPLTKDASNADKLE

-338 DTLSINS
+338 ETASINS

-354 SYGSGIQSLIKNIS
+354 SYNSGIQGLIKNVN
-368 LGSFNRPLQAL
+368 LGSFSRPLQAL
-379 VNELK
+379 VNDLK
-384 AGVPSKPL
+384 TGVPSKPL
-392 SFTEGIS
+392 SFTDDIS
-399 VFMLCDRKSPKI
+399 VFMLCDRISPKI

>member
-1 VVKID
+1 
-6 AIRRALPPSIC
+6 
-17 NVLDKL
+17 
-23 ENMIAMLKKTN
+23 MIAMLKKTS
-34 LMSAFCVLFM
+34 LLSAFSLLFM
-44 LGIGISQANAALEIV
+44 LGTGLSQTNAALEIV
-59 AKVNGKAITNYQVD
+59 AKVNGKAVTNYQVD
-73 QRAAFLRMVTNL
+73 QRAAFLHMVTNL
-85 EDTAE
+85 EDTAQ

-117 PTLAQRSRE
+117 PTLTQRSRE
-126 TARKLVDEN
+126 TAHKLVDEN

-142 GSQSLREQ
+142 GSQRLREQ
-150 GIDSNN
+150 GVDSSN

-166 WGEVIRFKFQT
+166 WGEFIRFKFQT

-187 KVLGRIEANARQPQV
+187 KVLARIEANARQPQV

-220 LVLANEIIKAVNN
+220 LFLANEIIKAVNN

-247 GTAANG
+247 GTATNG

-258 VMLDQLPADIQ
+258 VMLDQLPDHIQ
-269 DQVKM
+269 EQVKM
-274 TKVGALSAPL
+274 TKIGAVSAPL
-284 QSDGLIILVRNEGRR
+284 QRDGLIVLIRNEGSR

-316 VYPLAKDVSNADKLE
+316 VYPLSKDASNADKLE

-338 DTLSINS
+338 DTASINS
-345 CDGLVALNQ
+345 CDGLMALNQ
-354 SYGSGIQSLIKNIS
+354 DYGSGIQGLIKNIS

-384 AGVPSKPL
+384 ASVPSKPL

-399 VFMLCDRKSPKI
+399 VFMLCDRISPKI

-416 DEVLRVEFDKIFGSL
+416 DELLRVEFDKIFGSL
-431 AERYL
+431 SERYL
-436 LRLRRSAIIETN
+436 LQLRRSAIIETN
-448 S
+448 L

>member
-1 VVKID
+1 
-6 AIRRALPPSIC
+6 
-17 NVLDKL
+17 
-23 ENMIAMLKKTN
+23 
-34 LMSAFCVLFM
+34 
-44 LGIGISQANAALEIV
+44 
-59 AKVNGKAITNYQVD
+59 
-73 QRAAFLRMVTNL
+73 
-85 EDTAE
+85 
-90 NRAQIK
+90 
-96 QDATQM
+96 M

-126 TARKLVDEN
+126 PARKLVDEN

-142 GSQSLREQ
+142 GSQSLREE

-187 KVLGRIEANARQPQV
+187 KVLSRIEANARQPQV

-207 ILLPEPNRPLDRT
+207 ILLPEPNRPFDRT

-247 GTAANG
+247 GTATNG

-258 VMLDQLPADIQ
+258 VTLDQLPDDIQ

-274 TKVGALSAPL
+274 TKIGAVSAPL
-284 QSDGLIILVRNEGRR
+284 QRDGLIILVRNEGSR

-316 VYPLAKDVSNADKLE
+316 VYPLPKDASNADKLE

-338 DTLSINS
+338 ETASVNS
-345 CDGLVALNQ
+345 CNGLLALNQ
-354 SYGSGIQSLIKNIS
+354 GYGSGIQGLIENIS

-379 VNELK
+379 VNDLK

-399 VFMLCDRKSPKI
+399 VFMLCDRISPKI

-416 DEVLRVEFDKIFGSL
+416 DEVLQVEFDKIFGSL

-436 LRLRRSAIIETN
+436 LRLRRSAVIETN

>member
-1 VVKID
+1 
-6 AIRRALPPSIC
+6 
-17 NVLDKL
+17 
-23 ENMIAMLKKTN
+23 MIAMLKKTS
-34 LMSAFCVLFM
+34 LLSAFSLLFM
-44 LGIGISQANAALEIV
+44 LGTGLSQTNAALEIV
-59 AKVNGKAITNYQVD
+59 AKVNGKAVTNYQVD
-73 QRAAFLRMVTNL
+73 QRAAFLHMVTNL
-85 EDTAE
+85 EDTAQ
-90 NRAQIK
+90 NRAQIR

-117 PTLAQRSRE
+117 PTLTQRSRE
-126 TARKLVDEN
+126 TAHKLVDEN

-142 GSQSLREQ
+142 GSQRLREQ
-150 GIDSNN
+150 GVDSSN

-166 WGEVIRFKFQT
+166 WGEFIRFKFQT

-187 KVLGRIEANARQPQV
+187 KVLARIEANARQPQV

-220 LVLANEIIKAVNN
+220 LFLANEIIKAVNN

-247 GTAANG
+247 GTATNG

-258 VMLDQLPADIQ
+258 VMLDQLPDHIQ
-269 DQVKM
+269 EQVKM
-274 TKVGALSAPL
+274 TKIGAVSAPL
-284 QSDGLIILVRNEGRR
+284 QRDGLIILIRNEGSR

-316 VYPLAKDVSNADKLE
+316 VYPLSKDASNADKLE

-338 DTLSINS
+338 DTASINS

-354 SYGSGIQSLIKNIS
+354 DYGSGIQGLIKNIS
-368 LGSFNRPLQAL
+368 LGSFKRPLQAL

-384 AGVPSKPL
+384 ASVPSKPL

-399 VFMLCDRKSPKI
+399 VFMLCDRISPKI

-416 DEVLRVEFDKIFGSL
+416 EELLRVEFDKLFGSL
-431 AERYL
+431 SERYL
-436 LRLRRSAIIETN
+436 LQLRRSAVIETN
-448 S
+448 L

>member
-1 VVKID
+1 
-6 AIRRALPPSIC
+6 
-17 NVLDKL
+17 
-23 ENMIAMLKKTN
+23 MIAMLKKTS
-34 LMSAFCVLFM
+34 LLSAFSLLFM
-44 LGIGISQANAALEIV
+44 LGTGLSQTNAALEIV
-59 AKVNGKAITNYQVD
+59 AKVNGKAVTNYQVD
-73 QRAAFLRMVTNL
+73 QRAAFLHMVTNL
-85 EDTAE
+85 EDTAQ

-117 PTLAQRSRE
+117 PTLTQRSRE
-126 TARKLVDEN
+126 TAHKLVDEN

-142 GSQSLREQ
+142 GSQRLREQ
-150 GIDSNN
+150 GVDSSN

-166 WGEVIRFKFQT
+166 WGEFIRFKFQT

-187 KVLGRIEANARQPQV
+187 KVLARIEANARQPQV

-220 LVLANEIIKAVNN
+220 LFLANEIIKAVNN

-247 GTAANG
+247 GTATNG

-258 VMLDQLPADIQ
+258 VVLDQLPDHIQ
-269 DQVKM
+269 EQVKM
-274 TKVGALSAPL
+274 TKVGAVSAPL
-284 QSDGLIILVRNEGRR
+284 QRDGLIILIRNEGSR

-316 VYPLAKDVSNADKLE
+316 VYPLSKDASNADKLE

-338 DTLSINS
+338 DTASINS

-354 SYGSGIQSLIKNIS
+354 DYGSGIQGLIKNIS

-384 AGVPSKPL
+384 ASVPSKPL

-399 VFMLCDRKSPKI
+399 VFMLCDRISPKI

-416 DEVLRVEFDKIFGSL
+416 DELLRVEFDKIFGSL
-431 AERYL
+431 SERYL
-436 LRLRRSAIIETN
+436 LQLRRSAIIETN
-448 S
+448 L

>member
-1 VVKID
+1 
-6 AIRRALPPSIC
+6 
-17 NVLDKL
+17 
-23 ENMIAMLKKTN
+23 MIAMLKKTS
-34 LMSAFCVLFM
+34 LLSAFSLLFM
-44 LGIGISQANAALEIV
+44 LGTGLSQTNAALEIV
-59 AKVNGKAITNYQVD
+59 AKVNGKAVTNYQVD
-73 QRAAFLRMVTNL
+73 QRAAFLHMVTNL
-85 EDTAE
+85 EDTAQ

-117 PTLAQRSRE
+117 PTLTQRSRE
-126 TARKLVDEN
+126 TAHKLVDEN

-142 GSQSLREQ
+142 GSQRLREQ
-150 GIDSNN
+150 GVDSSN

-166 WGEVIRFKFQT
+166 WGEFIRFKFQT

-187 KVLGRIEANARQPQV
+187 KVLARIEANARQPQV

-220 LVLANEIIKAVNN
+220 LFLANEIIKAVNN

-247 GTAANG
+247 GTATNG

-258 VMLDQLPADIQ
+258 VMLDQLPDHIQ
-269 DQVKM
+269 EQVKM
-274 TKVGALSAPL
+274 TKVGAVSAPL
-284 QSDGLIILVRNEGRR
+284 QRDGLIILIRNEGSR

-316 VYPLAKDVSNADKLE
+316 VYPLSKDASNADKLE

-338 DTLSINS
+338 DTASINS
-345 CDGLVALNQ
+345 CDGLMALNQ
-354 SYGSGIQSLIKNIS
+354 DYGSGIQGLIKNIS

-384 AGVPSKPL
+384 ASVPSKPL

-399 VFMLCDRKSPKI
+399 VFMLCDRISPKI

-416 DEVLRVEFDKIFGSL
+416 DELLRVEFDKIFGSL
-431 AERYL
+431 SERYL
-436 LRLRRSAIIETN
+436 LQLRRSAIIETN
-448 S
+448 L

>member
-1 VVKID
+1 MRSGEV
-6 AIRRALPPSIC
+6 ARPPLIC
-17 NVLDKL
+17 NVLDKF
-23 ENMIAMLKKTN
+23 ETMITMLKKTS
-34 LMSAFCVLFM
+34 LLSAFCLLFL
-44 LGIGISQANAALEIV
+44 LGSGLLQANAALEIV

-73 QRAAFLRMVTNL
+73 QRATFLRMVTNL

-102 LIDEILKLDAAAALD
+102 LIDEILKLDAATALD
-117 PTLAQRSRE
+117 PTLAQRSLE

-135 FAANGKT
+135 FATNGKT
-142 GSQSLREQ
+142 GSQSLRDQ
-150 GIDSNN
+150 GIDSSN

-177 KFAELDTIVD
+177 KFAEMDTIVD
-187 KVLGRIEANARQPQV
+187 KVLRRIEANARQPQV

-207 ILLPEPNRPLDRT
+207 ILLPEPNRPLDST

-258 VMLDQLPADIQ
+258 VMLDQLPDDIQ
-269 DQVKM
+269 GQIKM
-274 TKVGALSAPL
+274 TKIGAVSAPL
-284 QSDGLIILVRNEGRR
+284 QRDGLIILVRNEGRR
-299 QDGVADPSQDI
+299 QDGVADPSQDM

-316 VYPLAKDVSNADKLE
+316 VYQLAKDASNADKLE

-338 DTLSINS
+338 DTASINS

-354 SYGSGIQSLIKNIS
+354 SYNSGIQSLIENIN

-379 VNELK
+379 VDDLK

-399 VFMLCDRKSPKI
+399 VFMLCDRISPKI

>member
-1 VVKID
+1 
-6 AIRRALPPSIC
+6 
-17 NVLDKL
+17 
-23 ENMIAMLKKTN
+23 MIAMLKKSS
-34 LMSAFCVLFM
+34 LLSAFCLLLL
-44 LGIGISQANAALEIV
+44 LGTGMSQANAALEIV
-59 AKVNGKAITNYQVD
+59 ARVNGKAITNYQVD
-73 QRAAFLRMVTNL
+73 QRATFLRMVTNL
-85 EDTAE
+85 EDTEE

-142 GSQSLREQ
+142 GSQSLREK
-150 GIDSNN
+150 GIDSSQ
-156 IQQKFITDIV
+156 IQQKFISDIV
-166 WGEVIRFKFQT
+166 WGEVVKFKFQA
-177 KFAELDTIVD
+177 KFTELDAAVD
-187 KVLGRIEANARQPQV
+187 KALSLIEANARQPQV

-258 VMLDQLPADIQ
+258 VMLDQLPDDIQ

-274 TKVGALSAPL
+274 TKIGAVSAPL
-284 QSDGLIILVRNEGRR
+284 QRDGLVILIRNEGRR
-299 QDGVADPSQDI
+299 QDGVADPSQDM

-316 VYPLAKDVSNADKLE
+316 VYPLAKDASNADKLE

-338 DTLSINS
+338 DTASIDS

-354 SYGSGIQSLIKNIS
+354 SYGSGIQGLIKNIS

-379 VNELK
+379 VNDLK

-399 VFMLCDRKSPKI
+399 VFMLCNRISPKI

-436 LRLRRSAIIETN
+436 LRLRRSAVIETD

>member
-1 VVKID
+1 
-6 AIRRALPPSIC
+6 
-17 NVLDKL
+17 
-23 ENMIAMLKKTN
+23 MITMLKKTS
-34 LMSAFCVLFM
+34 LLSAFCLLF
-44 LGIGISQANAALEIV
+44 LFGSGLLQAKAALEIV

-73 QRAAFLRMVTNL
+73 QRATFLRMVTNL

-102 LIDEILKLDAAAALD
+102 LIDEILKLDAATALD
-117 PTLAQRSRE
+117 PTLVQRSRE

-135 FAANGKT
+135 FATNGKT

-150 GIDSNN
+150 GIDSSN

-177 KFAELDTIVD
+177 KFAEMDTIVD
-187 KVLGRIEANARQPQV
+187 KVLRRIEANARQPQV

-207 ILLPEPNRPLDRT
+207 ILLPEPNRPLDST

-258 VMLDQLPADIQ
+258 VMLDQLPDDIQ
-269 DQVKM
+269 GQIKT
-274 TKVGALSAPL
+274 TKIGAVSAPL
-284 QSDGLIILVRNEGRR
+284 QRDGLIILVRNEGRR
-299 QDGVADPSQDI
+299 QDGVADPSQDM

-316 VYPLAKDVSNADKLE
+316 VYELAKDASNADKLE

-338 DTLSINS
+338 DTASINS

-354 SYGSGIQSLIKNIS
+354 SYNSGIQSLIENIN

-379 VNELK
+379 VNDLK

-399 VFMLCDRKSPKI
+399 VFMLCDRISPKI

>member
-1 VVKID
+1 
-6 AIRRALPPSIC
+6 
-17 NVLDKL
+17 
-23 ENMIAMLKKTN
+23 MIAMLKKTS
-34 LMSAFCVLFM
+34 LLSAFSLLFM
-44 LGIGISQANAALEIV
+44 LGTGLSQTNAALEIV
-59 AKVNGKAITNYQVD
+59 AKVNGKAVTNYQVD
-73 QRAAFLRMVTNL
+73 QRAAFLHMVTNL
-85 EDTAE
+85 EDTAQ
-90 NRAQIK
+90 NRAQIR

-117 PTLAQRSRE
+117 PTLTQRSRE
-126 TARKLVDEN
+126 TAHKLVDEN

-142 GSQSLREQ
+142 GSQRLREQ
-150 GIDSNN
+150 GVDSSN

-166 WGEVIRFKFQT
+166 WGEFIRFKFQT

-187 KVLGRIEANARQPQV
+187 KVLARIEANARQPQV

-220 LVLANEIIKAVNN
+220 LFLANEIIKAVNN

-247 GTAANG
+247 GTATNG

-258 VMLDQLPADIQ
+258 VMLDQLPDHIQ
-269 DQVKM
+269 EQVKM
-274 TKVGALSAPL
+274 TKVGAVSAPL
-284 QSDGLIILVRNEGRR
+284 QRDGLIILIRNEGSR

-316 VYPLAKDVSNADKLE
+316 VYPLSKDASNADKLE

-338 DTLSINS
+338 DTASINS

-354 SYGSGIQSLIKNIS
+354 DYGSGIQGLIKNIS

-384 AGVPSKPL
+384 ASVPSKPL

-399 VFMLCDRKSPKI
+399 VFMLCDRISPKI

-416 DEVLRVEFDKIFGSL
+416 DELLRVEFDKIFGSL
-431 AERYL
+431 SERYL
-436 LRLRRSAIIETN
+436 LQLRRSAIIETN
-448 S
+448 L

>member
-1 VVKID
+1 
-6 AIRRALPPSIC
+6 
-17 NVLDKL
+17 
-23 ENMIAMLKKTN
+23 MIVMLKKTN
-34 LMSAFCVLFM
+34 LLSAFYLLFLLSAGM
-44 LGIGISQANAALEIV
+44 SQANAAIEIV

-73 QRAAFLRMVTNL
+73 QRAAFLRIVTNL
-85 EDTAE
+85 EDTEE

-96 QDATQM
+96 KDATQM

-142 GSQSLREQ
+142 GSQSLREK
-150 GIDSNN
+150 GIDSSQ
-156 IQQKFITDIV
+156 IQQKFISDIV
-166 WGEVIRFKFQT
+166 WGEVIQFKFQA
-177 KFAELDTIVD
+177 KFTELDAAVD
-187 KVLGRIEANARQPQV
+187 KALSLIEANARQPQV

-258 VMLDQLPADIQ
+258 VMLDQLPDDIQ

-274 TKVGALSAPL
+274 TKIGAVSAPL
-284 QSDGLIILVRNEGRR
+284 QRDGLVILIRNEGRR
-299 QDGVADPSQDI
+299 QDGVADPSQDM

-316 VYPLAKDVSNADKLE
+316 VYPLAKDASNADKLE

-338 DTLSINS
+338 DTASIDS
-345 CDGLVALNQ
+345 CDGLVTLNQ
-354 SYGSGIQSLIKNIS
+354 TYGSGIQGLIKNIN

-379 VNELK
+379 VNDLK

-399 VFMLCDRKSPKI
+399 VFMLCDRISPKI

-416 DEVLRVEFDKIFGSL
+416 EDVFRVEFNKIFGSL

-436 LRLRRSAIIETN
+436 MRLRRSAVIETN
-448 S
+448 L